1 MGAKKGGGMNTFN
14 TPKTEKSTNVWLT
27 PRYVLDLLGQF
38 DTDPCAATVRPWDC
52 ARVNYT
58 EEDNG
63 LLMPW
68 EGRVWLNPP
77 YGNEAEAFMERM
89 SMHQGGGL
97 ALIFMRSDTRWF
109 QRCVLSRARYLFLW
123 KGRIRFCRPDGET
136 HGNQPN
142 APSCLVA
149 WDNTEAPLLYT
160 LQNQGLGKVAVL

>member
-1 MGAKKGGGMNTFN
+1 MNTFN
-14 TPKTEKSTNVWLT
+14 TAKTEKTTNVWLT

-58 EEDNG
+58 VEDNG

-89 SMHQGGGL
+89 SMHQGG
-97 ALIFMRSDTRWF
+97 
-109 QRCVLSRARYLFLW
+109 
-123 KGRIRFCRPDGET
+123 ET
-136 HGNQPN
+136 PGNQPN

-149 WDNTEAPLLYT
+149 WDNQEAPLLYT
-160 LQNQGLGKVAVL
+160 LQNQGHGKVAVL

>member
-1 MGAKKGGGMNTFN
+1 MNTFN
-14 TPKTEKSTNVWLT
+14 TAKTAQTTNVWLT
-27 PRYVLDLLGQF
+27 PRYVLDLLGHF

-52 ARVNYT
+52 ARINYT
-58 EEDNG
+58 EADNG
-63 LLMPW
+63 LLLPW

-109 QRCVLSRARYLFLW
+109 QRCVLHRARYLFLW
-123 KGRIRFCRPDGET
+123 RGRIRFCRPDGET
-136 HGNQPN
+136 PGNQPN

-149 WDNTEAPLLYT
+149 WDNQEAALLYT
-160 LQNQGLGKVAVL
+160 LQKQGYGKVAVL

>member
-1 MGAKKGGGMNTFN
+1 MSEGFKKSASYSDEWY
-14 TPKTEKSTNVWLT
+14 TPKFVIDSLGKF
-27 PRYVLDLLGQF
+27 DL
-38 DTDPCAATVRPWDC
+38 DPCAPSVPLFKTAEVMYNEFD
-52 ARVNYT
+52 
-58 EEDNG
+58 DG
-63 LLMPW
+63 LAQKW

-77 YGNEAEAFMERM
+77 YGNEAKAFMERM

-136 HGNQPN
+136 PGNQPN

-149 WDNTEAPLLYT
+149 WDNQEAPLLYT
-160 LQNQGLGKVAVL
+160 LQNQGHGKVAVL

>member
-1 MGAKKGGGMNTFN
+1 MNTFN
-14 TPKTEKSTNVWLT
+14 TAKTAQTTNVWLT
-27 PRYVLDLLGQF
+27 PRYVLNLLGHF

-58 EEDNG
+58 VEDNG
-63 LLMPW
+63 LLLPW

-97 ALIFMRSDTRWF
+97 ALIFMRSD
-109 QRCVLSRARYLFLW
+109 
-123 KGRIRFCRPDGET
+123 GET
-136 HGNQPN
+136 PGNQPN

-149 WDNTEAPLLYT
+149 WDNQEAALLYT
-160 LQNQGLGKVAVL
+160 LQSQGYGKVAVL